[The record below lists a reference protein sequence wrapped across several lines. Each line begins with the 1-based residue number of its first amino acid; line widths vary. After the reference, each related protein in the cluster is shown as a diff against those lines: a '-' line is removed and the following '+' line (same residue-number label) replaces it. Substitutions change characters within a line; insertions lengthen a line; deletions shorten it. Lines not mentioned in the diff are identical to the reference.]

1 MSEQPRET
9 RTEASTEPTETSHEP
24 TSRQIGDAGEASV
37 SPELKAAGR
46 RPGDSLREL
55 REPGTNVGVTEE
67 EEARRRAAVEAAAAE
82 AERLRNEPGH
92 HGREHL

>member
-1 MSEQPRET
+1 MSKQSP
-9 RTEASTEPTETSHEP
+9 EPTEPLPQT
-24 TSRQIGDAGEASV
+24 A
-37 SPELKAAGR
+37 PELKAAGA

-67 EEARRRAAVEAAAAE
+67 VEARRQANVAAAEAE

-92 HGREHL
+92 HGRDHL